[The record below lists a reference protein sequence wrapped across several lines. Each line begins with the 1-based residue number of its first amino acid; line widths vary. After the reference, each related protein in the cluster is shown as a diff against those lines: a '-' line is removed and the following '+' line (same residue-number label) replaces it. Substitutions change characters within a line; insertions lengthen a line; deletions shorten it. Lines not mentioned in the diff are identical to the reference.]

1 LSGVDYLANHEFAIS
16 LKQDP
21 EEEISPEEAFQE
33 LSLVLLP
40 KAMALWESWFES
52 GLLRVEEGEDGR
64 YWIASDTPSQAD
76 VGN

>member
-1 LSGVDYLANHEFAIS
+1 MGNQEFAVS

-21 EEEISPEEAFQE
+21 EAEISREEAFQE

-52 GLLRVEEGEDGR
+52 GQLRVEEGEDGR

-76 VGN
+76 AGK

>member
-1 LSGVDYLANHEFAIS
+1 LDNPKFAIS
-16 LKQDP
+16 LEQDP
-21 EEEISPEEAFQE
+21 ETEIPLEEAFQE
-33 LSLVLLP
+33 LGLVLLP
-40 KAMALWESWFES
+40 RAKALWESWFES